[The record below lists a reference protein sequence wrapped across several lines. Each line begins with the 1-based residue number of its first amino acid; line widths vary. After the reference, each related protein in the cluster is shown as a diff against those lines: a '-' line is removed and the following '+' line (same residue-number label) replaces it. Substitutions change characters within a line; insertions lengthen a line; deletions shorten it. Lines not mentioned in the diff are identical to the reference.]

1 MKKILNVGHCN
12 SDGPKMKQLFES
24 SLEDTQVVEAKTHND
39 ALTKIKEEG
48 PWDIILVNRIF
59 DVDGYE
65 GLTFISEVK
74 KENPAQKILLISN
87 FKESQKDAEEKGAL
101 EGFGKN
107 DLDSGLAVDVLTDH
121 LSEKRDVSTS

>member
-1 MKKILNVGHCN
+1 
-12 SDGPKMKQLFES
+12 MKQLFES